1 MSNPGCG
8 QRGEVKRQA
17 VIDAAERIFLDL
29 GYANASMDGIAAEAG
44 VSKRTVY
51 NHFAGKA
58 ELFQAVVGRLYAGL
72 QEVQRRGLPLDRPP
86 EEVLAE
92 FARDLLVHL
101 RRPEMLGLFRLIVA
115 ERPRFPELGLAF
127 TSGGKGAIFAVL
139 EDYFAAQTKR
149 GILAVD
155 DPWQA
160 AAVFLG
166 VLKESVHWPA
176 LLGLPVTADDRAIA
190 TAVRAVMRMYGG

>member
-1 MSNPGCG
+1 MSNPVCG
-8 QRGEVKRQA
+8 QRGEAKRQA

-72 QEVQRRGLPLDRPP
+72 QETNRRGLPLDRPP
-86 EEVLAE
+86 AEVLDA
-92 FARDLLVHL
+92 FARELLVHL
-101 RRPEMLGLFRLIVA
+101 RRPQMLGLFRLIVA

-127 TSGGKGAIFAVL
+127 TAGGKGTAFTAL
-139 EDYFAAQTKR
+139 ENFFAAHGRQGTLR
-149 GILAVD
+149 VEDGWEATVL
-155 DPWQA
+155 
-160 AAVFLG
+160 FLG

-176 LLGLPVTADDRAIA
+176 LLGLPVADDDTAIA
-190 TAVRAVMRMYGG
+190 AAVRLTMKVYGV